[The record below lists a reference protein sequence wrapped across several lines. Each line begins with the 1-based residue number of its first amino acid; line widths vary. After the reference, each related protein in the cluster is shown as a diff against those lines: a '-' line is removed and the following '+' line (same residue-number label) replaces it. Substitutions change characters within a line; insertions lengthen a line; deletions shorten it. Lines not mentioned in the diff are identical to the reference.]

1 MSADSPE
8 SGPWSVDPDT
18 MLALRLERARLL
30 LVQGEAH
37 QALVEAEEMLGAHPG
52 NLEALLLAARC
63 AMDVGDA
70 VMGAMGF
77 EEYLRARPDAVEVL
91 EQQAAALF
99 YIADLHAAEKA
110 ARRATELDA
119 KRVAAWHFLGV
130 VLERLG
136 DPGAPAAFEN
146 AERLA
151 PADYPYPDRTPPERF
166 APALEQALLD
176 LDPLSRRFY
185 ERVPLRWQEWP
196 DTDELR
202 RFHPPVNPLVD
213 ALFEGDIDPD
223 DDPWD
228 RLPTA
233 VVLYQGNLSRPPCEV
248 DELAARIGR
257 ALRQECQDWLGRGDA
272 EE

>member
-1 MSADSPE
+1 MSSDSHE

-18 MLALRLERARLL
+18 LLNLRLERARALL
-30 LVQGEAH
+30 LQGEAH
-37 QALVEAEEMLGAHPG
+37 QALVEAEEMLGAYPG
-52 NLEALLLAARC
+52 NLEALLLAARS

-99 YIADLHAAEKA
+99 YIADLQGALNA
-110 ARRATELDA
+110 ARHATDLDPT
-119 KRVAAWHFLGV
+119 RVGAWHFLGV

-136 DPGAPAAFEN
+136 DPGTTTAFEN

-166 APALEQALLD
+166 APALEKAIKE
-176 LDPLSRRFY
+176 LDPQSRRFY
-185 ERVPLRWQEWP
+185 DRVPLRWQEWP
-196 DTDELR
+196 DTAELR

-213 ALFEGDIDPD
+213 ALFEGDLDPD
-223 DDPWD
+223 EDPWE

-233 VVLYQGNLSRPPCEV
+233 VVLYQGNLSRPPCEI

-257 ALRQECQDWLGRGDA
+257 ALRQECQDWLGRGES